1 MYYCNRILLTQ
12 VLAVSISILFASP
25 GNAAETEATTTKTSR
40 TTRIENN
47 LGANYWQKGATKI
60 AIAVWKKEAEL
71 YRLQGKDKKIAETNL
86 KIAQGYINLGQ
97 VNLAQIELEKIIS
110 TSKQPSL
117 IARAWK
123 QLGNAYSRNGEFD
136 EAEQA
141 YTKSLEIERELPT
154 LNNLVILLQKQRL
167 QALLQAQS
175 SRAGEETENYL
186 ARAKSYGSIAKEK
199 ASLALTL
206 SQTEQSSSSIRA
218 LIEWG
223 KLSSTGL
230 STRQIERGRKLLTN
244 LSPSRNKVFLAINW
258 SELDSEQTKYWLTQA
273 REIATEIGDTSAESY
288 ALLELGLLCER
299 LGDMEQALKYATTA
313 QIKAQSSF
321 DFNSLYRAQWLAG
334 RIQKKWGNR
343 KIALANYRNTLT
355 SLDAF
360 NQSFTTISVER
371 RIDFGTEIEPIYREM
386 LELLLDKDRPERAS
400 LEESLLVSKKLK
412 LAQLQNYFGFN
423 CLDIERNSL
432 KDEDTLV
439 GENKVRFN
447 SILLENEAHF
457 LLELPNGRLIHS
469 KASTGKQ
476 EITKMATD
484 WYNNLRQ
491 TDTRRFLLLAEEL
504 YNLMIRPFNAELAKI
519 DPTTIIFV
527 HDGILRNLPMAALYD
542 TENQEFLAQQ
552 WASVSSIG
560 LNINIVPSSNQT
572 NTNASA
578 FGLGVGRGKWSPLEQ
593 VETEVRKVVGITGG
607 QIILNEK
614 FTTEKFAQELRIEEY
629 SIIHLATHGYFG
641 GTSEN
646 SFILAYDGLLS
657 ARELAENI
665 AKAKADI
672 TLLVLSA
679 CETAISSDR
688 SALGLAGV
696 ALFSGVENVLGSFW
710 QVKDDEQLELI
721 EDFYLNIKEQNL
733 DLANAVRQM
742 QIKQIE
748 RAAHPSKWAALNIAE
763 R

>member
-25 GNAAETEATTTKTSR
+25 GNASETEATTTQTSR
-40 TTRIENN
+40 TTRIEKN
-47 LGANYWQKGATKI
+47 LGANYWQKGATTQ
-60 AIAVWKKEAEL
+60 AIAAWKKEAEV

-97 VNLAQIELEKIIS
+97 INLAQIELEKIIS
-110 TSKQPSL
+110 NSKQPSL

-141 YTKSLEIERELPT
+141 YTKSLEIKKELPT

-175 SRAGEETENYL
+175 SKKGEETENYL
-186 ARAKSYGSIAKEK
+186 AKAKSYGSLAKEK
-199 ASLALTL
+199 ASLALSL

-223 KLSSTGL
+223 ELSSTGL

-273 REIATEIGDTSAESY
+273 REIATEIGDVMAESY

-299 LGDMEQALKYATTA
+299 LGDLEQALKYATTA
-313 QIKAQSSF
+313 QLKAQSAFTF
-321 DFNSLYRAQWLAG
+321 DSLYRAQWLAG
-334 RIQKKWGNR
+334 RIQKKWGNK

-386 LELLLDKDRPERAS
+386 LDLLLDNPRPARS
-400 LEESLLVSKKLK
+400 DLEESLFVFEKLK
-412 LAQLQNYFGFN
+412 LAQLQNYFGSN
-423 CLDIERNSL
+423 CLEIDRNSPPL
-432 KDEDTLV
+432 EETLAK
-439 GENKVRFN
+439 ENAVRLN
-447 SILLENEAHF
+447 SIVQDEEVHF
-457 LLELPNGRLIHS
+457 ILQLPDGRLRHS
-469 KASTGKQ
+469 KAELGKQ
-476 EITKMATD
+476 EITQIATD
-484 WYNNLRQ
+484 WYKNLRQ
-491 TDTRRFLLLAEEL
+491 TNTSRYKLQAEEL
-504 YNLMIRPFNAELAKI
+504 YELIIRPFSAELASL
-519 DPTTIIFV
+519 DPATIIFV

-542 TENQEFLAQQ
+542 AETQQFLAQQ
-552 WASVSSIG
+552 YAPVSSIG
-560 LNINIVPSSNQT
+560 LEIEIVPINNQA
-572 NTNASA
+572 NTNALA
-578 FGLGVGRGKWSPLEQ
+578 FGLGVKRGKWSPLEQ
-593 VETEVRKVVGITGG
+593 VATEVQNVVEIMGG
-607 QIILNEK
+607 RIILNEN
-614 FTTEKFAQELRIEEY
+614 FTAQKMAFELKNEEK

-646 SFILAYDGLLS
+646 SFILTYDKPIS
-657 ARELAENI
+657 AQELAKELNG
-665 AKAKADI
+665 AKANI
-672 TLLVLSA
+672 SLLVLSA

-710 QVKDDEQLELI
+710 QVRDDEQLELI
-721 EDFYLNIKEQNL
+721 RDFYLNIREQNL
-733 DLANAVRQM
+733 DLAEAVRQM

-748 RAAHPSKWAALNIAE
+748 LEAHPSKWAALNLAKS
-763 R
+763 